1 MLQASEGTLKLSGY
15 LRGSDLSADRLVHVV
30 GWGTYQI
37 AQIDSATDP
46 HPLVLH
52 KPKSAKVPASCSCAG
67 AGLYPASHVIVCHV
81 MSFCAYVISF
91 CAMSYHFVF
100 MGVKQGDSG
109 QLSKPV
115 GLINF
120 VVDNFYNCFY

>member
-67 AGLYPASHVIVCHV
+67 AGLCPASHVIVCRA
-81 MSFCAYVISF
+81 MSLCAVLYHFVLMPCHIMLCHVISF
-91 CAMSYHFVF
+91 CVY
-100 MGVKQGDSG
+100 G
-109 QLSKPV
+109 SKT
-115 GLINF
+115 G
-120 VVDNFYNCFY
+120 